1 MIRILLAALH
11 QGKKAR
17 RFGLSNPCVVEAP
30 PALCHTGG
38 SEAHMRMTFRR
49 SVQLLFLALAFALI
63 SGHAQRPA
71 VSATIAAKKP
81 VFAGACKACPW
92 GILAKVTS
100 DALSFYGYQTNIC
113 WVCWSN
119 FGPRQMAD
127 KTKPV
132 MPPGAEDNAEYI
144 EPPPDAVPDISAT
157 SETNLIDAWNG
168 TGPYAADK
176 KQRRNYRVIAVIRTT
191 TYMLAAAS
199 KKSGITNLRQIKDR
213 KEPTWVVGTNQIIF
227 DHYGI
232 KADDLKAKGGGIMPS
247 VGNGP
252 NQVTREK
259 RASGDVFI
267 GTGLLANTPEQ
278 RSWYEASQL
287 NDLVFLDFEEPL
299 INKLVQ
305 VPGFQKATIPL
316 ALFRGVD
323 RPIPTVMR
331 PNHVIYVRDEAPD
344 EFAYAVAKALDE
356 HRELFQVQLEPW
368 YYDPRTVASSKTI
381 PMHPG
386 AVKYYRELGYVK

>member
-1 MIRILLAALH
+1 MIREVRRLL
-11 QGKKAR
+11 
-17 RFGLSNPCVVEAP
+17 
-30 PALCHTGG
+30 
-38 SEAHMRMTFRR
+38 
-49 SVQLLFLALAFALI
+49 LAFALFGLLLT
-63 SGHAQRPA
+63 SGHAQRPGRTDTST

-100 DALSFYGYQTNIC
+100 DALSFYGYQTTIC
-113 WVCWSN
+113 WVCWSS
-119 FGPRQMAD
+119 FGPREMAD

-132 MPPGAEDNAEYI
+132 MPPGAESNAAYI

-157 SETNLIDAWNG
+157 SESNLIDAWNG
-168 TGPYAADK
+168 TGPYAADH
-176 KQRRNYRVIAVIRTT
+176 KQRRNYRVIAVIRTS

-213 KEPTWVVGTNQIIF
+213 TQPTWVVGNNPIIF
-227 DHYGI
+227 DYYDI
-232 KADDLKAKGGGIMPS
+232 KAEDLKARGGGIMP
-247 VGNGP
+247 N
-252 NQVTREK
+252 NAAREK

-287 NDLVFLDFEEPL
+287 NDLVFLDFDEPL
-299 INKLVQ
+299 LVRLAQ
-305 VPGFQKATIPL
+305 EPGYQRAIVPL

-331 PNHVIYVRDEAPD
+331 PNHFIYVRDDAPD
-344 EFAYAVAKALDE
+344 DFAYTVAKALDE

-368 YYDPRTVASSKTI
+368 YYDPQTVAVSKTI
-381 PMHPG
+381 PLHPG
-386 AVKYYRELGYVK
+386 ATRYYRERGYVR

>member
-1 MIRILLAALH
+1 MPNIVRSLV
-11 QGKKAR
+11 
-17 RFGLSNPCVVEAP
+17 FGGVLS
-30 PALCHTGG
+30 
-38 SEAHMRMTFRR
+38 
-49 SVQLLFLALAFALI
+49 LAFFSSTGQPQNRNSA
-63 SGHAQRPA
+63 RETEP
-71 VSATIAAKKP
+71 SATIASRKP

-92 GILAKVTS
+92 GILARVTA
-100 DALSFYGYQTNIC
+100 DALRPYGYETTIC
-113 WVCWSN
+113 WVCWST

-127 KTKPV
+127 KTRPV
-132 MPPGAEDNAEYI
+132 MPPGAEAGTPEYI

-157 SETNLIDAWNG
+157 SETNLIDAWSG
-168 TGPYAADK
+168 TGPYAVDH
-176 KQRRNYRVIAVIRTT
+176 KQRRNYRVIAVVRTS

-213 KEPTWVVGTNQIIF
+213 RESTWIVGGNNMIL
-227 DHYGI
+227 DYYGI
-232 KADDLKAKGGGIMPS
+232 DLEDLKAKGGGIMPQQG
-247 VGNGP
+247 VGPGR
-252 NQVTREK
+252 VTREK

-299 INKLVQ
+299 LEKLAQ
-305 VPGFQKATIPL
+305 QPGYQRATVPL

-331 PNHVIYVRDEAPD
+331 PNHMIYVRDDAPAD
-344 EFAYAVAKALDE
+344 FAYTVAKALAE
-356 HRELFQVQLEPW
+356 HRQLFQVQLEPW
-368 YYDPRTVASSKTI
+368 YYDPETVAASKVI

-386 AVKYYRELGYVK
+386 AMKYYRERGWVK